1 MNKKGL
7 IAKAL
12 SFLPRSKRL
21 EGILLVMA
29 TLVTS
34 ILEALGISLILPIL
48 TLTLDGNLD
57 QLHFNFEI
65 FFDKITVFGDSNWD
79 APLVMRTKHVNIVSK
94 TCIIQCDCHC
104 DK

>member
-57 QLHFNFEI
+57 QLQASGLTTGQEVLLANQ
-65 FFDKITVFGDSNWD
+65 
-79 APLVMRTKHVNIVSK
+79 PLYQAMARKQNLNKQKQTANQNIIP
-94 TCIIQCDCHC
+94 T
-104 DK
+104 